1 MSNGFLS
8 QEEIDS
14 LLNGDIDN
22 STGNDDNALLTEI
35 ERDLLGEIGNISMGS
50 ASTALYQIINQ
61 QVNITTPIVTIT
73 TLKDIKREF
82 QYPNIILDV
91 EYTEGIVGRNILIM
105 KVKDA
110 AVIANLMMGGD
121 GNVDNTELSEI
132 EISAVQEAM
141 NQMIGSSATS
151 MATMFARVVNIS
163 PPNSKIWREET
174 ETITDTLDENEE
186 IVRVTFR
193 ITIGNLVDSE
203 IMQILPISTAKKIV
217 SIMMGEEEFEEA
229 VVESNNYKIE
239 EKTIS
244 YESSVEPKSEP
255 QRVAQPVEVHEAKF
269 EPLEPSKI
277 GESHRNIDLI
287 LDVPL
292 NVSVVLGRT
301 KKSVKD
307 ILDLSTG
314 SLIELDRLAEEPVE
328 ILVNG
333 KKIAYGEVVVVDE
346 NFGVRITNI
355 VSGVDRI
362 KSLK

>member
-8 QEEIDS
+8 QEEIDA
-14 LLNGDIDN
+14 LLNGDIEASKENVDIEV
-22 STGNDDNALLTEI
+22 LTAI
-35 ERDLLGEIGNISMGS
+35 EKDLLGEIGNISMGS
-50 ASTALYQIINQ
+50 ASTALYQLVNQ
-61 QVNITTPIVTIT
+61 QVNITTPVVSIT
-73 TLKDIKREF
+73 TLGKIKKEF
-82 QYPNIILDV
+82 DYPNIILDV

-105 KVKDA
+105 QVADA
-110 AVIANLMMGGD
+110 GVIANLMMGGD
-121 GNVDNTELSEI
+121 GNVQNTELSEI

-151 MATMFARVVNIS
+151 MATMFARIVNIS
-163 PPNSKIWREET
+163 PPNSKIWSEIS
-174 ETITDTLDENEE
+174 ETISDALDEDEE
-186 IVRVTFR
+186 IVRVKFN
-193 ITIGNLVDSE
+193 ITIGTLVDSE
-203 IMQILPISTAKKIV
+203 IMQILPIETAKKIV
-217 SIMMGEEEFEEA
+217 SIMMGEENLEEPA
-229 VVESNNYKIE
+229 PQVNNHKVE

-244 YESSVEPKSEP
+244 YELQAEVQREPEREVK
-255 QRVAQPVEVHEAKF
+255 AVEVHEAKF
-269 EPLEPSKI
+269 GQLTPSRI
-277 GESHRNIDLI
+277 GEPHKNIDLI

-292 NVSVVLGRT
+292 NISVVLGRT

-307 ILDLSTG
+307 ILNLSTG
-314 SLIELDRLAEEPVE
+314 SLIELDKLAEEPVE